1 MFCHRVFRTGRA
13 ILTYELTI
21 VQKPGYL
28 HGTVTGQNSRENVAA
43 YLRQGLQECL
53 ERGSTH
59 ILIEARLQGARLPLW
74 DIFEIAAEHSKLDM
88 GIFRSIAYVDTR
100 APAALLTFIQHVTG
114 NRGLPLRVFNSVA
127 AAEQWL
133 AARID
138 EDSQAPC
145 AVD

>member
-1 MFCHRVFRTGRA
+1 MDRT

-28 HGTVTGQNSRENVAA
+28 HGTVTGQNSLENVVD
-43 YLRQGLQECL
+43 YLRQGLQEC
-53 ERGSTH
+53 RDHGCTYA
-59 ILIEARLQGARLPLW
+59 LIEAHLQGPRLPLW
-74 DIFEIAAEHSKLDM
+74 DIFEIAAEHSKHDM
-88 GIFRSIAYVDTR
+88 GMFKALAYVDAK

-138 EDSQAPC
+138 EDSQASC
-145 AVD
+145 AVE

>member
-1 MFCHRVFRTGRA
+1 
-13 ILTYELTI
+13 LTYELTI

-28 HGTVTGQNSRENVAA
+28 HGTVTGQNSRENVAE
-43 YLRQGLQECL
+43 YLRQGLQECIG
-53 ERGSTH
+53 RGCSH
-59 ILIEARLQGARLPLW
+59 ALIEARLQGPRLPLW

-88 GIFRSIAYVDTR
+88 GVFKSIAYVDAK

-133 AARID
+133 AARIG
-138 EDSQAPC
+138 EDSQTPC
-145 AVD
+145 AVE

>member
-1 MFCHRVFRTGRA
+1 
-13 ILTYELTI
+13 LTYELTI

-28 HGTVTGQNSRENVAA
+28 HGTVTGQNSRENVAE
-43 YLRQGLQECL
+43 YLRQGLRECVS
-53 ERGSTH
+53 RGYTH
-59 ILIEARLQGARLPLW
+59 ALIEAHLQGPRLPLW

-88 GIFRSIAYVDTR
+88 GVFKAIAYVDAR

-114 NRGLPLRVFNSVA
+114 NRGLPLGVFNSVA

-138 EDSQAPC
+138 EDSQTPC
-145 AVD
+145 AVE

>member
-1 MFCHRVFRTGRA
+1 MN
-13 ILTYELTI
+13 YELTI

-28 HGTVTGQNSRENVAA
+28 HGTVTGQNSRENVAE
-43 YLRQGLQECL
+43 YLRQGLQQCIL
-53 ERGSTH
+53 RGCTH
-59 ILIEARLQGARLPLW
+59 ALIEARLQGPRLPLW

-88 GIFRSIAYVDTR
+88 GVFKSIAYVDAK

-133 AARID
+133 AARIG
-138 EDSQAPC
+138 EDSQTPC
-145 AVD
+145 AIE